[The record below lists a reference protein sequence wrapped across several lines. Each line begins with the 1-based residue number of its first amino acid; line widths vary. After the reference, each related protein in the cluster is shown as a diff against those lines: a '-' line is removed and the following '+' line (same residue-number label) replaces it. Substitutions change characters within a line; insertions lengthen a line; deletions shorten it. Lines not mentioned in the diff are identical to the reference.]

1 MKSYLPRGFNFIAL
15 ISRIII
21 SQIKVKSNILMERT
35 FLERKPSKNSI
46 RGVIPDCNKTTGS
59 STSIS
64 Y

>member
-1 MKSYLPRGFNFIAL
+1 
-15 ISRIII
+15 
-21 SQIKVKSNILMERT
+21 MERT

-64 Y
+64 YIKSLENNSEDIEHRRI